1 MISLF
6 PLTASYLEGS
16 NSWNTGF
23 AFAQLT
29 NNNIIQIVSTSTFT
43 DDFGN
48 FHVIGEVNNTSID
61 PQTNIII
68 TALLS
73 DTNNNVLVGN
83 HSAFSSISTLRQTEL
98 SPFDIVIQ
106 DPQILGKFNFMEF
119 STTSQPA
126 IEKPANL
133 VLNGTSAFLDNIGN
147 PHITG
152 NIINQGQSPE
162 QFLNLVATFYDN
174 SSLGVVGTQSFGLNV
189 GNLSQNQMTPFDITI
204 FDNKTKSQGKFYS
217 LNMDSTQSSM
227 TFPTNTKFLFN
238 NDGFGGG
245 GGGGVGTEF
254 IDSGGSLFTTPPPLS
269 DNQGFVNDD
278 NTGQS
283 SSSRSSYGN
292 SGSSSGNDLEIDID
306 VAENRIS
313 PGSDQTYEVTV
324 SDADTED
331 KIAGAI
337 VDGKVKYATGDF
349 DNKGRFDNEV
359 SDDDG
364 KVKHTWQIGGN
375 TREGTLNVIVN
386 VVADGYNSATG
397 STTFEVIKNLDDTNG
412 TASQDNS
419 TDTEDNNNTLTNDNP
434 GENDDD
440 LDCRDIGDTDIPV
453 GSDDPN
459 NLDADADGIGCESG
473 DNITDENVGSS
484 QHESGSEETGSAN
497 ADSSDSTTNGD
508 DANDEGSEN
517 DDVTSGDTDTTEND
531 EDNADDTGSIEN
543 NGDNEDNNEEP
554 NDNSEDN

>member
-1 MISLF
+1 MYIVSKTIQFFSIIVILSVSLVFLF
-6 PLTASYLEGS
+6 PLTTSYLEGS
-16 NSWNTGF
+16 DSWNTGF

-43 DDFGN
+43 DDLGN

-152 NIINQGQSPE
+152 NIINQGQLPE

-227 TFPTNTKFLFN
+227 AFPTNTKFLFN

-245 GGGGVGTEF
+245 VGTGF

-269 DNQGFVNDD
+269 DNQGLVNDD

-283 SSSRSSYGN
+283 SSSGSSNGN
-292 SGSSSGNDLEIDID
+292 SGSSSRNDLEIDID

-349 DNKGRFDNEV
+349 DNKGRFDNKV

-386 VVADGYNSATG
+386 VDADGYNSATG
-397 STTFEVIKNLDDTNG
+397 STAFKVIKNLDDTNG

-419 TDTEDNNNTLTNDNP
+419 TDTEDNNNTLTNDKP
-434 GENDDD
+434 GENNDD
-440 LDCRDIGDTDIPV
+440 LDCGDIGDTNIPV

-459 NLDADADGIGCESG
+459 NLDADGDGIECESG
-473 DNITDENVGSS
+473 DNNTDENVGS
-484 QHESGSEETGSAN
+484 QDESGSEETGSAN

-517 DDVTSGDTDTTEND
+517 DDVTSGDTDT
-531 EDNADDTGSIEN
+531 
-543 NGDNEDNNEEP
+543 
-554 NDNSEDN
+554 SEDD

>member
-283 SSSRSSYGN
+283 SSSRSSNGN